1 MSNRRKFFFLRK
13 FSISKRKKFVAAVIL
28 LSFGLFISQHFL
40 GRSGIFV
47 ALFLS
52 ILTISLLF
60 VSNHKDIKE
69 NFSVFFF
76 VLPFFYSLAFALFY
90 FLVPARFLTRML
102 MTSLYAVGLYS
113 LFLSMNIF
121 TVASMRTIGLLSS
134 ARTVSFIMTLITYFF
149 LSNVVFSL
157 SLPAISTAL
166 LVFIYSFF
174 LIAQSLWTYTLEKS
188 FSAQSLWTYTLE
200 KSFSAQSLWACA
212 VSFCLFEATLI
223 LWFWPSSPTFIAL
236 FLTGV
241 FYTMVG
247 LSHVWFDKRL
257 FRNVLWE
264 YGWVAV
270 IVSSIFFLFTSWRG

>member
-1 MSNRRKFFFLRK
+1 MSSRRNFFFLRK
-13 FSISKRKKFVAAVIL
+13 LSISKRQKFVVAVAI
-28 LSFGLFISQHFL
+28 LSFGLFISQHLL
-40 GRSGIFV
+40 GKSGVFV
-47 ALFLS
+47 ALLV
-52 ILTISLLF
+52 SLLTMCLLL
-60 VSNHKDIKE
+60 VSNYKDIKE

-76 VLPFFYSLAFALFY
+76 ILPFFYSLAFALFY
-90 FLVPARFLTRML
+90 FLVPARFLTRLL

-134 ARTVSFIMTLITYFF
+134 ARTVSFIMTLVSYFF

-157 SLPAISTAL
+157 SFPAIPTAL

-188 FSAQSLWTYTLE
+188 FFAQSLWVG
-200 KSFSAQSLWACA
+200 A
-212 VSFCLFEATLI
+212 VSFCLFEATFI

-264 YGWVAV
+264 YAWVAV

>member
-200 KSFSAQSLWACA
+200 KSF
-212 VSFCLFEATLI
+212 FEATLI